1 MAKINYTG
9 PTLASPVWAGDFLDR
24 NALVPG
30 GAKINAADAGFVAVN
45 GKKPIP
51 SGTALGRTLAERNA
65 GTGFGPAAAAD
76 EEVFLLALDV
86 SDALVNNDCEL
97 YRPGRIV
104 KENFL
109 PGFGGLA
116 AGVIAILRD
125 LYVMTRGA
133 E

>member
-30 GAKINAADAGFVAVN
+30 GAKLNPAGFAANAA
-45 GKKPIP
+45 GKKPVP

-65 GTGFGPAAAAD
+65 GTGFGPADAAD
-76 EEVFLLALDV
+76 DEIFLLALDV
-86 SDALVNNDCEL
+86 TDALVNNDCEL

-116 AGVIAILRD
+116 AGVITALRD